1 MTVGRGPEGNR
12 HVPEH
17 RSGCYHGRL
26 ESCCVL
32 CMIRILAARFAHLL
46 RIGRSA
52 SGHDPAGDRVTVP
65 ALHRADGSDAVDH
78 VSGEV
83 TSSSMSGREPDVVT
97 VRLDDGTEL
106 ALTVERVD

>member
-1 MTVGRGPEGNR
+1 MTVERGPEGNR

-17 RSGCYHGRL
+17 RSGCYYGRM

-32 CMIRILAARFAHLL
+32 CMVRILAARITQLL
-46 RIGRSA
+46 RVGRSA
-52 SGHDPAGDRVTVP
+52 SGDDPVGDRITVP
-65 ALHRADGSDAVDH
+65 ALHRADDSDAVDH
-78 VSGEV
+78 GSGEIGDRPE
-83 TSSSMSGREPDVVT
+83 TEREPDVVT